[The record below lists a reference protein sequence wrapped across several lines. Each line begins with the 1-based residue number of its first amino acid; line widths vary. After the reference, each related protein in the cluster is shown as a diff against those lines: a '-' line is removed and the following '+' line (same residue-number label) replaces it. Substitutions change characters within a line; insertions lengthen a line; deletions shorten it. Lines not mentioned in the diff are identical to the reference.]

1 MNKIEKN
8 RKKIDDIDLKI
19 SKLLKK
25 RAKLTIKIGK
35 IKKSNSLP
43 LKDKKREEEIL
54 KKFETDYE
62 KEIFK
67 KILKESKKYQAK
79 NKL

>member
-25 RAKLTIKIGK
+25 RAKLTIAIGK

-54 KKFETDYE
+54 EKFETTYE

-79 NKL
+79 QQ